1 MRTLNIGCGK
11 DSWGTDKL
19 DNQNYQKGI
28 THYDFN
34 SGKRLP
40 FKDGTF
46 DEVRMHGVMEFM
58 VYPQFMLEE
67 CNRVMKKSATLS
79 IVTANMDS
87 LRFFLRPFHGQV
99 YNGKRKVF
107 ENGAV
112 ISPMNTYLL
121 SRRLEIAGF
130 KVVSTGTRSDVFPFQ
145 DNIKISAIKISK
157 KKIV

>member
-11 DSWGTDKL
+11 DTWGTDRL
-19 DNQNYQKGI
+19 DNQSYVKGI
-28 THYDFN
+28 IYYDFN

-40 FKDGTF
+40 FKEGTF

-67 CNRVMKKSATLS
+67 CNRVMKQNAMLS
-79 IVTANMDS
+79 IVTANLDS

-99 YNGKRKVF
+99 YSGKKKQF

-112 ISPMNTYLL
+112 ISPMNTYLV
-121 SRRLEIAGF
+121 SRRLELAGF

-145 DNIKISAIKISK
+145 DNIKILAK
-157 KKIV
+157 KVSGAKK